1 MALLDGDGVVSD
13 SLRVVKFYAKQTAKV
28 EKVVF
33 SDGTEWDTNDLQS
46 VPFSSGR
53 GSVRADTYDGSLDGQ
68 ANVMQGGKGSDVY
81 ILGGGSGNDTIDEA
95 AYNTGGGNDVDV
107 VRLASGIT
115 ASQVSLYRDSFNLL
129 ISLSDASGTVTDTLT
144 VKNYY
149 VNDAAKIERVEL
161 SDGTKVWDTSD
172 FTAAKLSSGYGSV
185 GADTYDGSRDNA
197 DGILRGGRGSDVY
210 ILGGGSGNDT
220 IDEAAYNIGG
230 GNDVDVVRL
239 KSGLTASDV
248 ELLRTR
254 DHLIIR
260 VL

>member
-1 MALLDGDGVVSD
+1 MIYNRCHF
-13 SLRVVKFYAKQTAKV
+13 LRT
-28 EKVVF
+28 
-33 SDGTEWDTNDLQS
+33 
-46 VPFSSGR
+46 

-68 ANVMQGGKGSDVY
+68 ANVMQGGKVRIGGKGSDVY

-161 SDGTKVWDTSD
+161 SDGTKVWDISD

-185 GADTYDGSRDNA
+185 GADTYDGSQ
-197 DGILRGGRGSDVY
+197 GQCGR
-210 ILGGGSGNDT
+210 NF
-220 IDEAAYNIGG
+220 A
-230 GNDVDVVRL
+230 R
-239 KSGLTASDV
+239 
-248 ELLRTR
+248 R
-254 DHLIIR
+254 
-260 VL
+260 